1 MSDTLANLAPQAPAA
16 PASVPPTE
24 AGARWTLEAVEHLS
38 DREVLILALQRL
50 DAVESRVEALVTIAG
65 GLYESASVVT
75 SMLESGGGPL
85 GALLGLGKRK

>member
-1 MSDTLANLAPQAPAA
+1 
-16 PASVPPTE
+16 
-24 AGARWTLEAVEHLS
+24 
-38 DREVLILALQRL
+38 VLILADQRL